1 MKYVVG
7 IDQSTQGTKAVLFDE
22 TGKLLCR
29 ADKKH
34 RQLVSEAGWVSHDL
48 EEIYQNT
55 LVVFRELAEK
65 AWIDRNDIVT
75 VGISNQRETTA
86 MWTRDGKPAA
96 DAVVWQCSRAEQIVK
111 RLYDSRDFIRE
122 KTGLPLSPYFSAAK
136 MRWLL
141 EHTHGPNPHAGVR
154 RDDAS
159 GDVILQN
166 DVSRRDYCLGT
177 MDSWLIYRLTQGAH
191 FATDV
196 SNASRTQLFNIH
208 TLSWDE
214 ELCGLFGIPLFMLPE
229 IRDSNA
235 DFGSTDFEGYLPHKI
250 PIHAALGDSHAALFG
265 QGCHAVGMGKVTYG
279 TGTSI
284 MINTG
289 DRCVKSG
296 AGLASSLAWG
306 MDGRVAYVLEGN
318 INYTGAVISW
328 LKDDLELIS
337 SPEEM
342 EQLLLRAN
350 REDGTVLIPAF
361 TGLGAPHWREEA
373 RAMFCGM
380 CRTTGKAELV
390 KAAVE
395 SIAFQVKDVLNAME
409 ADLGQPIE
417 ELRADG
423 GPTKNSW
430 LMQFESDITG
440 VELLVSEQEELSA
453 IGAAYM
459 AGIAAGVYERENAFS
474 NVRHRRICAQMDDNT
489 REKVC
494 GRWTQAVKMLL

>member
-34 RQLVSEAGWVSHDL
+34 RQLVNEAGWVSHDL
-48 EEIYQNT
+48 EEIYRNT
-55 LVVFRELAEK
+55 VAVFRELTQK
-65 AWIDRNDIVT
+65 AQIDRNDIVT

-96 DAVVWQCSRAEQIVK
+96 DAVVWQCSRAKQIVK
-111 RLYDSRDFIRE
+111 RLYDSRDLVRE
-122 KTGLPLSPYFSAAK
+122 KTGLPLSAYFPAAK

-141 EHTHGPNPHAGVR
+141 ENASAFESGAAGGKKGGVCR
-154 RDDAS
+154 S
-159 GDVILQN
+159 
-166 DVSRRDYCLGT
+166 DYCFGT
-177 MDSWLIYRLTQGAH
+177 MDSWLIYRLTEGEH

-214 ELCGLFGIPLFMLPE
+214 ELCRLFGLPLFMLPE

-235 DFGSTDFEGYLPHKI
+235 DFGSTDFEGYLAHKI

-265 QGCHAVGMGKVTYG
+265 QGCHEAGMGKVTYG

-284 MINTG
+284 MMNTG
-289 DRCVKSG
+289 NRCVKSD

-306 MDGRVAYVLEGN
+306 LDGRVTYVLEGN

-328 LKDDLELIS
+328 LQDDLKLIS
-337 SPEEM
+337 SPAEIEE
-342 EQLLLRAN
+342 LLLRAN
-350 REDGTVLIPAF
+350 REDETVLVPAF
-361 TGLGAPHWREEA
+361 TGLGAPHWKEEA
-373 RAMFCGM
+373 RAMFYGM
-380 CRTTGKAELV
+380 RRTTGKAELV

-409 ADLGQPIE
+409 ADLGQPVTK
-417 ELRADG
+417 LRADG

-440 VELLVSEQEELSA
+440 AELLVSEQEELSA

-459 AGIAAGVYERENAFS
+459 AGIAAGVYEKEAVFS
-474 NVRHRRICAQMDDNT
+474 NVCYRRMQAQMDMKT
-489 REKVC
+489 RERVC
-494 GRWTQAVKMLL
+494 NRWTQAIKKLL